1 MYMGVCLKVKFFK
14 AFIEINAINKASIRY
29 HNICLPLKWMS
40 ISRKYTYNGSAN
52 ANKYLKSDHIIHIN
66 NILQS

>member
-14 AFIEINAINKASIRY
+14 AFIEINAINKACIRY
-29 HNICLPLKWMS
+29 LNICLPLKWMS

-52 ANKYLKSDHIIHIN
+52 TT
-66 NILQS
+66 NI